1 MNDQE
6 NKVRRSI
13 GRMISILHRHAQ
25 AHHNHNLKDCG
36 INATDLPILLYLYHC
51 DGSTQDA
58 IVNFLDIDKAAVTR
72 TVQSLEE
79 RGYIVRHKGIEDRRC
94 NHLHLTEQA
103 RLVEKNVRD
112 SVRSWN
118 AMLTETMDMHT
129 LNIIINGLE
138 EMVDKVETIKKGA
151 SK

>member
-1 MNDQE
+1 MNEQE
-6 NKVRRSI
+6 PRVKQSI

-36 INATDLPILLYLYHC
+36 INAKDLPILLYLYHH

-58 IVNFLDIDKAAVTR
+58 IVSFLNIDKAAVTR

-79 RGYIVRHKGIEDRRC
+79 RGYIIRHKGVEDRRC
-94 NHLHLTEQA
+94 NHLHLTDKA
-103 RLVEKNVRD
+103 RLVEKDVRD

-118 AMLTETMDMHT
+118 ALLTETMNMQT
-129 LNIIINGLE
+129 LSIVIDGLE
-138 EMVDKVETIKKGA
+138 EMVDKVEAIKKGTL
-151 SK
+151 K

>member
-1 MNDQE
+1 MNEQE
-6 NKVRRSI
+6 PRVKQSI

-36 INATDLPILLYLYHC
+36 VNAKDLPILLYLYHH

-58 IVNFLDIDKAAVTR
+58 IVSFLNIDKAAVTR

-79 RGYIVRHKGIEDRRC
+79 RGYIIRHKGVEDRRC
-94 NHLHLTEQA
+94 NHLHLTDQA
-103 RLVEKNVRD
+103 RLVEKDVRD

-118 AMLTETMDMHT
+118 ALLTETMNMQTVSIVID
-129 LNIIINGLE
+129 GLE
-138 EMVDKVETIKKGA
+138 EMVDKVEAIKKGTL
-151 SK
+151 K

>member
-1 MNDQE
+1 MNEQE
-6 NKVRRSI
+6 TRVKQSI

-36 INATDLPILLYLYHC
+36 INAKDLPILLYLYHH

-58 IVNFLDIDKAAVTR
+58 IVSFLNIDKAAVTR

-79 RGYIVRHKGIEDRRC
+79 RGYIIRHKGVEDRRC
-94 NHLHLTEQA
+94 NHLHLTDQA
-103 RLVEKNVRD
+103 RLVEKDVRN

-118 AMLTETMDMHT
+118 ALLTETMNMQT
-129 LNIIINGLE
+129 LSIVIDGLE
-138 EMVDKVETIKKGA
+138 EMVNKVEAIKKGTL
-151 SK
+151 K